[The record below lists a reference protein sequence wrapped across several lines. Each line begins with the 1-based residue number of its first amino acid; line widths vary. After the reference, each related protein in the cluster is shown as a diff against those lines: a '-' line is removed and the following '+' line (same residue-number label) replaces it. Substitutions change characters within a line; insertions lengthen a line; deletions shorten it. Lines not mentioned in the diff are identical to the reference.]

1 MTTTFRFQPRTLDLL
16 SGLLAVIALLLLVWT
31 VDDTVTPVAPRI
43 ATVVPG
49 GGTPAVVETMASAI
63 VARNVFSASR
73 RAPTVRFTPPGSEL
87 PPPIVMMGTLPLA
100 GADST
105 AGADAAARDTPPRL
119 YGIIAQDGVRR
130 ALLLLTANG
139 DSPRLYDVGDRQH
152 GYRVVSIAQDRVVLA
167 TSTGSR
173 TLRLLSRALQD
184 SLENMP

>member
-1 MTTTFRFQPRTLDLL
+1 MTTTLRLQPRTLDLL

-43 ATVVPG
+43 ATVAPNG
-49 GGTPAVVETMASAI
+49 GAPAPMETMASTI

-73 RAPTVRFTPPGSEL
+73 RAPTVRFTPPGDEL
-87 PPPIVMMGTLPLA
+87 PPPNVMMGTLPFA
-100 GADST
+100 GGDSTSGADGI
-105 AGADAAARDTPPRL
+105 APDTPPRL

-130 ALLLLTANG
+130 ALLLLTASG
-139 DSPRLYDVGDRQH
+139 DSPRLYDVGDRQN
-152 GYRVVSIAQDRVVLA
+152 GYRVVSIAHDRVVLA

-173 TLRLLSRALQD
+173 TLRLLSRALRD